1 MNVDQSTKGH
11 STSANAMVECI
22 LLTYFGFGLILA
34 FFYDTWLVG
43 IGVGVLI
50 LGLYYTGKI
59 LFIKSN
65 VHPYLASVGLA
76 LFMAQFIYQMHGL
89 FEMHFTAFIGA
100 IALIIFQNWRV
111 FIPFTLTV
119 AVHHASFAYIQ
130 YYGFVH
136 NVPEY
141 RNIYFS
147 QLDYMTFQTFLFH
160 VILFV
165 FAVLLAGWYANYMG
179 KLNKKN
185 ESDIKSLELFKG
197 STNRNIAFANAISKG
212 EYGFTHTL
220 QEDDELGNALENMRN
235 NLLESQMREKQ
246 DRFLNLGLAEISDI
260 IRKNEGNLNTMC
272 DQLVSYLVVYL
283 KANQG
288 ALFVVQE
295 EENEKYLE
303 LKSCYA
309 YDRKKFLHK
318 KIEIGQGMVG
328 QCYLEKQTNYMRVI
342 PKDYVRITSGL
353 GEATPNTLILVPMI
367 SNEVVEGVMEFA
379 SFREIE
385 PYQISFLEKVGES
398 IASSINAASV
408 NERIKQLYAESQQ
421 QTEEMRAQEEEMR
434 QNMEEL
440 AATQEEL
447 GRNANKMQDQIR
459 AMDNGNLAI
468 AEFDIT
474 GNILEANNSF
484 LKVMNY
490 QLHEVAGHHHRMF
503 VDEVYADS
511 DTYAT
516 FWKELASG
524 KAHAGL
530 IHRKGKHGKKVVL
543 AATYAPLSDGDGN
556 VYRVIKYALDMTD
569 VHVNGKSKKVEVVDE
584 ISKS

>member
-1 MNVDQSTKGH
+1 MNVDHSTKGH
-11 STSANAMVECI
+11 STSANAMVEGI
-22 LLTYFGFGLILA
+22 LLTYFGFGIILS
-34 FFYDTWLVG
+34 FFYGTWLVG
-43 IGVGVLI
+43 IGVGALI

-59 LFIKSN
+59 IFVKSKI
-65 VHPYLASVGLA
+65 HPYIASMGLG
-76 LFMAQFIYQMHGL
+76 LYMAQFIYQMHGL

-119 AVHHASFAYIQ
+119 AVHHAGFAYIQ
-130 YYGFVH
+130 YYGFVN
-136 NVPEY
+136 NVPQY

-147 QLDYMTFQTFLFH
+147 QMDYMTLQTFLFH

-165 FAVLLAGWYANYMG
+165 FAVLLASWYANYMG
-179 KLNKKN
+179 QLNKKN

-197 STNRNIAFANAISKG
+197 ATNRNIVFANAIAKGDFDYAHESKA
-212 EYGFTHTL
+212 
-220 QEDDELGNALENMRN
+220 DDELGNALENMRS
-235 NLLESQMREKQ
+235 NLEESQLREKQ

-260 IRKNEGNLNTMC
+260 IRKNDGNLNAMC
-272 DQLVSYLVVYL
+272 DQLTSYLVVYL

-288 ALFVVQE
+288 AFFVVQE
-295 EENEKYLE
+295 DENEKYLA

-309 YDRKKFLHK
+309 YDRKKFQQK

-328 QCYLEKQTNYMRVI
+328 QCYLEKQTNYMKVI

-468 AEFDIT
+468 AEFDIN

-490 QLHEVAGHHHRMF
+490 QLHEVTAHHHRMF
-503 VDEVYADS
+503 VDDAYADS
-511 DTYAT
+511 ETYAT

-524 KAHAGL
+524 KAQSGL
-530 IHRKGKHGKKVVL
+530 IHRNGKYGKKVVL
-543 AATYAPLSDGDGN
+543 AATYAPLADSDGN

-569 VHVNGKSKKVEVVDE
+569 VHVNGKTKKDQVVDKTG
-584 ISKS
+584 KS

>member
-1 MNVDQSTKGH
+1 MNVDHSAKGH
-11 STSANAMVECI
+11 STSANAMVEGI
-22 LLTYFGFGLILA
+22 LVTYFGFGLILA
-34 FFYDTWLVG
+34 FFYSTWLVG
-43 IGVGVLI
+43 IGVGALI

-59 LFIKSN
+59 IFVKSN
-65 VHPYLASVGLA
+65 VHPYIASVGLA

-100 IALIIFQNWRV
+100 IALIIYQNWRV
-111 FIPFTLTV
+111 FIPFTLAV

-130 YYGFVH
+130 YYGFVN
-136 NVPEY
+136 NVPQY
-141 RNIYFS
+141 KNVYFS

-160 VILFV
+160 VVLFV

-185 ESDIKSLELFKG
+185 ESDIKSLESFKG

-212 EYGFTHTL
+212 EYGFSHTL

-260 IRKNEGNLNTMC
+260 IRKNEGNLHAMC
-272 DQLVSYLVVYL
+272 DQLISYLVVYL

-295 EENEKYLE
+295 DANEKFLE

-353 GEATPNTLILVPMI
+353 GEATPKTLVLVPMI

-379 SFREIE
+379 SFQEIE

-398 IASSINAASV
+398 IAASINTASV
-408 NERIKQLYAESQQ
+408 NERIKHLYTESQQ

-468 AEFDIT
+468 AEFDT
-474 GNILEANNSF
+474 KGNILEANNSF

-490 QLHEVAGHHHRMF
+490 QLHEVSGHHHRMF
-503 VDEVYADS
+503 VDDAYADS

-524 KAHAGL
+524 KAHSGL
-530 IHRKGKHGKKVVL
+530 INRKGKHGKKVVL
-543 AATYAPLSDGDGN
+543 AATYAPLADSNGN

-569 VHVNGKSKKVEVVDE
+569 VHMNGKSKNDQVVEE
-584 ISKS
+584 ISTS